1 MSNLKAE
8 ENERDG
14 KDYATYFTVDQAPEE
29 AFAAIN
35 NPRGWWSKEIEGA
48 TDMAGSVFKYRYED
62 VHRSKIQV
70 TELIPSKKVVW
81 TVLDNFFNFT
91 KDNTEWKGTKIVF
104 DISRKNGK
112 TEVRFTHVG
121 LVPHY
126 ECYDVCSDAWGS
138 YVRGSLKSLITKG
151 EGYPN

>member
-8 ENERDG
+8 GTERSDR
-14 KDYATYFTVDQAPEE
+14 DYTTAFTVNRTPEE

-35 NPRGWWSKEIEGA
+35 NPRGWWSKDIEGT
-48 TDMAGSVFKYRYED
+48 TDKVRSVFKYRYED
-62 VHRSKIQV
+62 VHRSKVQV
-70 TELIPSKKVVW
+70 TQLVPGKKVVW

-91 KDNTEWKGTKIVF
+91 KDKTEWKGTKIVF
-104 DISRKNGK
+104 DISRKNDK

-126 ECYDVCSDAWGS
+126 ECYDVCSDAWSS